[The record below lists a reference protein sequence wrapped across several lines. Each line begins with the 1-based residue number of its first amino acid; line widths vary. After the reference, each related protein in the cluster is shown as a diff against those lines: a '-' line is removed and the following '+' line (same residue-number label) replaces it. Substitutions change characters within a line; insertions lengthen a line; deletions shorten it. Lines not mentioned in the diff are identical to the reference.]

1 MEGRCGLLFHISR
14 KLLIVFQNVLVLI
27 PVAGENIGDQRF
39 RFRNCQVI
47 LVLPPGNPGKVR
59 ARMSVPFSFPKQSY
73 RLVEERTMRSSNEE
87 TSCEISFI
95 CSLP

>member
-27 PVAGENIGDQRF
+27 PVAGENIRDQRF

-47 LVLPPGNPGKVR
+47 LVLPPGNLGKMRGQNVS
-59 ARMSVPFSFPKQSY
+59 AVFLPKAIVQTGGGENDAVVK
-73 RLVEERTMRSSNEE
+73 RGDEM
-87 TSCEISFI
+87 
-95 CSLP
+95 